1 MDRRTRI
8 CIWIILLG
16 LGNFF
21 LYTIVYMFL
30 GGEAVT
36 GEVTTDGRYFLH
48 PRGDDPNGVPR
59 WVFLYSGI
67 HSISIWPTVA
77 AIMLSMLTLA
87 KERITSSMRSAIVR
101 GRTFITILAT
111 GITVMTLVITIWFT
125 LHFARNL
132 THPVPPPGEGTESIQ
147 NVSGDERG

>member
-21 LYTIVYMFL
+21 AYTMVYMFL

-36 GEVTTDGRYFLH
+36 GEISPDGRYFLH
-48 PRGDDPNGVPR
+48 PRTSEEGVPR
-59 WVFLYSGI
+59 WVFLYSGV
-67 HSISIWPTVA
+67 HSISIWVTVGA
-77 AIMLSMLTLA
+77 VMLAMLTLA

-101 GRTFITILAT
+101 GRTLITILAT
-111 GITVMTLVITIWFT
+111 IITFTTVVITIWFI
-125 LHFARNL
+125 LHFVSNL
-132 THPVPPPGEGTESIQ
+132 SGVRRGPVPPGASTP
-147 NVSGDERG
+147 NAVDR